1 MEPPSDI
8 PPAPLLPEETTLP
21 GTGMTAAFVA
31 LAVLSA
37 GVLAVVLLLPED
49 NLLIQPSR
57 LALDA
62 EEEAA
67 QLVAATGGYT
77 GAGVEVCMVDSG
89 IDLQHRDMD
98 HLNLAGWLDVVD
110 NGTAAYDDHGHGT
123 SMAGLLVAQGGLTGL
138 APDVNLHVVK
148 GLSSTGE
155 GDDQDLSDAIDWCI
169 DQGAHIISLSLGGA
183 PGALSFLPGG
193 GRASEAAVERALAQG
208 IFVVAA
214 AGNDGGSGDDG
225 DVASPGS
232 VDLAISVGGVHMD
245 GAHWSGSSIGDNDG
259 RLLPLP
265 ILFPRQ
271 DPDKKPELMA
281 PGAGVAVVNAD
292 SNTWSLVNGTS
303 AATVFVT
310 AALAHLLEAR
320 PDLRSGDVN
329 NSAEQTIE
337 DVKTTLMET
346 ARPLPGQDGHDDAY
360 GYGIV
365 QIDRLLEAYA

>member
-1 MEPPSDI
+1 D
-8 PPAPLLPEETTLP
+8 
-21 GTGMTAAFVA
+21 
-31 LAVLSA
+31 LAD
-37 GVLAVVLLLPED
+37 AV
-49 NLLIQPSR
+49 
-57 LALDA
+57 
-62 EEEAA
+62 
-67 QLVAATGGYT
+67 
-77 GAGVEVCMVDSG
+77 
-89 IDLQHRDMD
+89 
-98 HLNLAGWLDVVD
+98 
-110 NGTAAYDDHGHGT
+110 
-123 SMAGLLVAQGGLTGL
+123 
-138 APDVNLHVVK
+138 
-148 GLSSTGE
+148 
-155 GDDQDLSDAIDWCI
+155 DWCI

-232 VDLAISVGGVHMD
+232 VDLAISVGGVHLD

-281 PGAGVAVVNAD
+281 PGAGVAVVNAE
-292 SNTWSLVNGTS
+292 SNSWSLVNGTS
-303 AATVFVT
+303 ASTVFVT

-337 DVKTTLMET
+337 DVKTKLMET

-365 QIDRLLEAYA
+365 QINRLLDAYR

>member
-1 MEPPSDI
+1 MSWTTPP
-8 PPAPLLPEETTLP
+8 LR
-21 GTGMTAAFVA
+21 
-31 LAVLSA
+31 
-37 GVLAVVLLLPED
+37 
-49 NLLIQPSR
+49 Q
-57 LALDA
+57 
-62 EEEAA
+62 
-67 QLVAATGGYT
+67 
-77 GAGVEVCMVDSG
+77 
-89 IDLQHRDMD
+89 
-98 HLNLAGWLDVVD
+98 
-110 NGTAAYDDHGHGT
+110 HGHGT
-123 SMAGLLVAQGGLTGL
+123 SMAGISSHGGLTDWLRRQPSRREG
-138 APDVNLHVVK
+138 PECPVK
-148 GLSSTGE
+148 ATIKTFRRHRLVHRS
-155 GDDQDLSDAIDWCI
+155 
-169 DQGAHIISLSLGGA
+169 GAHIISLSLGGA

-245 GAHWSGSSIGDNDG
+245 GTHWSGSSIGDNDG

-303 AATVFVT
+303 ASTVFVT

-365 QIDRLLEAYA
+365 QINRLLDAYV

>member
-1 MEPPSDI
+1 MDVPAEIPA
-8 PPAPLLPEETTLP
+8 PPAFPEEAQTP
-21 GTGMTAAFVA
+21 GMGMTAAFV
-31 LAVLSA
+31 
-37 GVLAVVLLLPED
+37 GLAVVVAGVFGMLLLLPETS
-49 NLLIQPSR
+49 LLIQPTR

-62 EEEAA
+62 EEDASD
-67 QLVAATGGYT
+67 LVKAGSTYT
-77 GAGVEVCMVDSG
+77 GLGVDVCIVDSG

-98 HLNLAGWLDVVD
+98 HLNLAGWRDLVD
-110 NGTAAYDDHGHGT
+110 NGTTPYDDHGHGT
-123 SMAGLLVAQGGLTGL
+123 SMAGLLVADGGLTGL
-138 APDVNLHVVK
+138 AQDVTLHVAK
-148 GLSSTGE
+148 ALSGSGE
-155 GDDQDLSDAIDWCI
+155 GEDQDLSDAVDWCI

-232 VDLAISVGGVHMD
+232 IELAISVGGVD
-245 GAHWSGSSIGDNDG
+245 LSGAHWSGSSVGDNNG

-265 ILFPRQ
+265 ILLPRS
-271 DPDKKPELMA
+271 DADKKPGLMA
-281 PGAGVAVVNAD
+281 PGSGVAVVNAE
-292 SNTWSLVNGTS
+292 SNSWSLVNGTS
-303 AATVFVT
+303 ASTVFVT

-337 DVKTTLMET
+337 DVKTRLMET
-346 ARPLPGQDGHDDAY
+346 ARPQPGQDGHDDAY

-365 QIDRLLEAYA
+365 QIDRLIEAYV

>member
-1 MEPPSDI
+1 MEPHAEI
-8 PPAPLLPEETTLP
+8 PPAPVLPEESKTP
-21 GTGMTAAFVA
+21 GMEMTAAFVA
-31 LAVLSA
+31 LAVVAA
-37 GVLAVVLLLPED
+37 GILTVVLLLPDE

-57 LALDA
+57 MALEA
-62 EEEAA
+62 EEDAIA
-67 QLVAATGGYT
+67 LVAAEQGFTGQ
-77 GAGVEVCMVDSG
+77 GVEVCIIDSG
-89 IDLQHRDMD
+89 IDLQHRDLD
-98 HLNLAGWLDVVD
+98 HLNLAGWLDVVGNSTTPYD
-110 NGTAAYDDHGHGT
+110 NHGHGT
-123 SMAGLLVAQGGLTGL
+123 SMAGILVADGGLAGL
-138 APDVNLHVVK
+138 APDVNLHVAK
-148 GLSSTGE
+148 ALSASGE

-245 GAHWSGSSIGDNDG
+245 GTHWSGSSIGDNDG

-303 AATVFVT
+303 ASTVFVT

-365 QIDRLLEAYA
+365 QINRLLDAYV

>member
-1 MEPPSDI
+1 
-8 PPAPLLPEETTLP
+8 
-21 GTGMTAAFVA
+21 
-31 LAVLSA
+31 
-37 GVLAVVLLLPED
+37 
-49 NLLIQPSR
+49 
-57 LALDA
+57 
-62 EEEAA
+62 
-67 QLVAATGGYT
+67 
-77 GAGVEVCMVDSG
+77 
-89 IDLQHRDMD
+89 
-98 HLNLAGWLDVVD
+98 
-110 NGTAAYDDHGHGT
+110 
-123 SMAGLLVAQGGLTGL
+123 
-138 APDVNLHVVK
+138 
-148 GLSSTGE
+148 
-155 GDDQDLSDAIDWCI
+155 
-169 DQGAHIISLSLGGA
+169 
-183 PGALSFLPGG
+183 
-193 GRASEAAVERALAQG
+193 
-208 IFVVAA
+208 
-214 AGNDGGSGDDG
+214 
-225 DVASPGS
+225 

-320 PDLRSGDVN
+320 PDLRSGGVN